1 MLVKTRK
8 SRDILTN
15 QDLAEVQQP
24 LARDGYSNDTFDQL
38 YPDTPNP
45 WRGTERDRKVR
56 VNKTMMI
63 IECPE
68 LFPCP
73 LCGENKFEWQE
84 VCGSCFIKKQ

>member
-45 WRGTERDRKVR
+45 WRGTERDRKTR
-56 VNKTMMI
+56 VVKSVFTPSEEYSRN
-63 IECPE
+63 
-68 LFPCP
+68 
-73 LCGENKFEWQE
+73 FEKI
-84 VCGSCFIKKQ
+84 FKKQ